1 VDSNDSSKYVIPMV
15 SKALDVLELF
25 STHREEL
32 TLEQIICRTRVPH
45 ASAFRIVQ
53 TLVRRGYLTRI
64 EPDKRYRLSWNRK
77 KLRVGYAGLSNEVP
91 FAAAVGRSLE
101 RAAEEAGCEVMLSDN
116 QGDPHVAIQNA
127 REMVSKDIDF
137 AIEFQR
143 CEKVAP
149 VLANIFGEAGVKTI
163 AIHIPQPGAIYFG
176 VDNYKAG
183 LAAGETLG
191 RHAASHWGSRVDAV
205 VLLDVPQG
213 GQALHS
219 RMLGVLHGIERF
231 LGAIP
236 PDRQHWLD
244 GAGRFEASRKAMV
257 HFLRRNPNV
266 KHMLVSAVSDHSA
279 LGAAATLKT
288 SRICETAAIVGH
300 DGDPEALR
308 EISEP
313 NSPYLAT
320 IAFFADRYGRELID
334 LITRIHRG
342 ESVNPAH
349 YVNFEVIDRV
359 KLQCP

>member
-1 VDSNDSSKYVIPMV
+1 MDSNDSSKYVIPMV

-77 KLRVGYAGLSNEVP
+77 KLRVGYAGLSSEIP
-91 FAAAVGRSLE
+91 FSVAVGLSLR
-101 RAAEEAGCEVMLSDN
+101 RAAEEAGCELVVSDN
-116 QGDPHVAIQNA
+116 EGDPHTAIRNA
-127 REMVSKDIDF
+127 REMVGKDVDF

-143 CEKVAP
+143 HEKVAP
-149 VLANIFGEAGVKTI
+149 VLANIFGEARIKTI
-163 AIHIPQPGAIYFG
+163 AIHIPQPGAIFFG

-191 RHAASHWGSRVDAV
+191 RHAASHWNSHVDAV

-219 RMLGVLHGIERF
+219 RMLGVLHGIEQF

-236 PDRQHWLD
+236 PGQQHWLD
-244 GAGRFEASRKAMV
+244 GGGRFEASRQATV
-257 HFLRRNPNV
+257 NFLRRNPKATHV
-266 KHMLVSAVSDHSA
+266 LVSAVSDHSA
-279 LGAAATLKT
+279 LGAAAALKA
-288 SRICETAAIVGH
+288 SRICKTAAIVGH
-300 DGDPEALR
+300 DGDQEALR

-313 NSPYLAT
+313 DSPYLAT
-320 IAFFADRYGRELID
+320 IGFFADRYGRELID
-334 LITRIHRG
+334 LMTRIHRG
-342 ESVNPAH
+342 ESVSPAH

-359 KLQCP
+359 KLQRR

>member
-1 VDSNDSSKYVIPMV
+1 MV

-77 KLRVGYAGLSNEVP
+77 KLRVAYAGLSSEIP
-91 FAAAVGRSLE
+91 FSVAVGQSLQ
-101 RAAEEAGCEVMLSDN
+101 RAAEEAGCELLVSDN
-116 QGDPHVAIQNA
+116 EGDPHVAIRNA
-127 REMVSKDIDF
+127 RDLVNKDVDF

-143 CEKVAP
+143 HEKVAP
-149 VLANIFGEAGVKTI
+149 VLANIFGEARIKTI
-163 AIHIPQPGAIYFG
+163 AIHIPQPGAIFFG

-191 RHAASHWGSRVDAV
+191 RHAASHWDSKVDAV

-219 RMLGVLHGIERF
+219 RMLGVLHGIEQF
-231 LGAIP
+231 LGPVP
-236 PDRQHWLD
+236 PAKQHWLD
-244 GAGRFEASRKAMV
+244 GAGRFEASRQAMV
-257 HFLRRNPNV
+257 NFLRRNPKA
-266 KHMLVSAVSDHSA
+266 KHVLVSAVSDHSA
-279 LGAAATLKT
+279 LGAAAALKA
-288 SRICETAAIVGH
+288 SRICGTTAVVGH
-300 DGDPEALR
+300 DGDAEALR
-308 EISEP
+308 EMGEP

-334 LITRIHRG
+334 LMTRIHRG
-342 ESVNPAH
+342 ESVSPA
-349 YVNFEVIDRV
+349 YYMDFEVIDRV
-359 KLQCP
+359 KLQRR